1 MWHLGRAQAH
11 AALKCQDNWGSLL
24 CVFTPPTLEVTH
36 THTFCAGICVHAQR
50 SVRDALTKAVQSTVD
65 VVRFFTVPSLKSGA
79 RGTWE
84 GAQVRV

>member
-1 MWHLGRAQAH
+1 MLRSSARTIGAHCCVCSHLPLSKSH
-11 AALKCQDNWGSLL
+11 
-24 CVFTPPTLEVTH
+24 THTHTH